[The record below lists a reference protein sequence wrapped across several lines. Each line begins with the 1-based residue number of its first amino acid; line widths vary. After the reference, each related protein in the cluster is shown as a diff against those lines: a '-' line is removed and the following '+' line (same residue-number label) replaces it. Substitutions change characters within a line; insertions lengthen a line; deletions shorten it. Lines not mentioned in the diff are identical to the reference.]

1 MPQPA
6 HPAKSQVTAPA
17 ASSEAAVGVNIFTD
31 PDANRAAPAKVDL
44 ARATEAEKQSQL
56 DRLAGFQARHAE
68 VAPAALRRL
77 KETAAG
83 CRNVFEALMKAVRH
97 CSLGQISE
105 AFFKVGGQYRRN
117 V

>member
-1 MPQPA
+1 M
-6 HPAKSQVTAPA
+6 
-17 ASSEAAVGVNIFTD
+17 ASSEAVVGVNIFTD
-31 PDANRAAPAKVDL
+31 PDANRAAPAKVEL
-44 ARATEAEKQSQL
+44 ARATEAERQSQL

-68 VAPAALRRL
+68 TALRRL

-105 AFFKVGGQYRRN
+105 AFFEVGGQYRRN